1 VTLLNESEAGVEVS
15 DAEYA
20 ITDSRGKPPLRR
32 WKDRRLNGAEVEH
45 FATMET
51 ARDIGVSSSDI
62 LGKKCTVA
70 LARGLK
76 SAIEET
82 WRKSFDLV
90 EDKRV
95 GQTDALST
103 KVTE

>member
-1 VTLLNESEAGVEVS
+1 MAPKSSRRYHRDCPRHWRLELDGLGKSCTVTLV
-15 DAEYA
+15 
-20 ITDSRGKPPLRR
+20 
-32 WKDRRLNGAEVEH
+32 
-45 FATMET
+45 
-51 ARDIGVSSSDI
+51 
-62 LGKKCTVA
+62 
-70 LARGLK
+70 RGLK